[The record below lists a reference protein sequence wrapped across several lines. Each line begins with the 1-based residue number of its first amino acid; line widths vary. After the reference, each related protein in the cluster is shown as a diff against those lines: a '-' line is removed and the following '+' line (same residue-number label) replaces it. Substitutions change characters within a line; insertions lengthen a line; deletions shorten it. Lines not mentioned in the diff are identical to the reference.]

1 MKQIFKYMFSA
12 LLCLISLSASAD
24 RVGIAE
30 YWNGSVTY
38 SIDGNEVT
46 LTVVPND
53 DFYITADDI
62 LVEKAVDGGIVAQ
75 APSLGPG
82 ISAPIQVTAV
92 DVDDRGKGT
101 YSFTLAEGYGAYVT
115 VSFQMCLYIYPSVSL
130 ESWTYGQTPNEPVVT
145 GNDGNAEVTFT
156 YKVNGSDDYGPD
168 VPTDAGAY
176 WVKASVA
183 AKGHYQ
189 AGSGTAFFEINPA
202 QITEVILV
210 ESELTY
216 TGLPQTAEV
225 KAVKAGTLDVPE
237 TEYVVDVNSVVN
249 ADSYSVT
256 VTGNVNIG
264 KGGNFAGSAT
274 SWYSINRV
282 PLTITAKSYTIQQG
296 DELPDF
302 EAEYEGFVNDETP
315 YVLTTPPTLS
325 SNAASDSSP
334 GDYVIYAY
342 GAEAQNYDISYVNG
356 KLTITSPA
364 VTIGDVNGD
373 GMVDVADG
381 VEIVNYILNN
391 PSADFNAAAADVNHD
406 GQITIADAVGVM
418 NIILNK

>member
-1 MKQIFKYMFSA
+1 M
-12 LLCLISLSASAD
+12 
-24 RVGIAE
+24 
-30 YWNGSVTY
+30 
-38 SIDGNEVT
+38 
-46 LTVVPND
+46 
-53 DFYITADDI
+53 
-62 LVEKAVDGGIVAQ
+62 
-75 APSLGPG
+75 
-82 ISAPIQVTAV
+82 
-92 DVDDRGKGT
+92 
-101 YSFTLAEGYGAYVT
+101 
-115 VSFQMCLYIYPSVSL
+115 
-130 ESWTYGQTPNEPVVT
+130 
-145 GNDGNAEVTFT
+145 
-156 YKVNGSDDYGPD
+156 
-168 VPTDAGAY
+168 
-176 WVKASVA
+176 
-183 AKGHYQ
+183 
-189 AGSGTAFFEINPA
+189 
-202 QITEVILV
+202 
-210 ESELTY
+210 
-216 TGLPQTAEV
+216 
-225 KAVKAGTLDVPE
+225 PE

-356 KLTITSPA
+356 KLTITAPA

-373 GMVDVADG
+373 GVVDIADG

-391 PSADFNAAAADVNHD
+391 PSADFNVVTADVD
-406 GQITIADAVGVM
+406 GDGEITIADAVGVM
-418 NIILNK
+418 NIIMNE